1 MQTKTNKPRKPYK
14 SLERHYTVEE
24 VCDALRKFYGL
35 IKPTSQYLKCS
46 RMTIY
51 RYLEK
56 HPEAKK
62 IVEDGREELL
72 DSAETVLVKILN
84 GGLEASTGEM
94 LDAAKYVTS
103 TIGKNRGYTTK
114 TESELSGEVHLPCF
128 TFRQK
133 RPEDQQ

>member
-24 VCDALRKFYGL
+24 VCNALRKFYRM
-35 IKPTSQYLKCS
+35 IKPTSQYLRCS

-84 GGLEASTGEM
+84 
-94 LDAAKYVTS
+94 VTS
-103 TIGKNRGYTTK
+103 TSGKNRGYTTK
-114 TESELSGEVHLPCF
+114 TEAELSGKLDLPGF
-128 TFRQK
+128 TFREK

>member
-1 MQTKTNKPRKPYK
+1 MQTKTNKPRKTYK

-35 IKPTSQYLKCS
+35 IKPASQYLKCS

-56 HPEAKK
+56 HPEAKR
-62 IVEDGREELL
+62 IVEEGREELL

-114 TESELSGEVHLPCF
+114 TETQIESQDFVVNVI
-128 TFRQK
+128 TA
-133 RPEDQQ
+133 PEPKN